1 MWCCKDCVGVMET
14 GRGIYLQRRQALRR
28 KGFVWHKA
36 KSLSRLSE
44 GGGNLSLSADN
55 LSSWR
60 PKSRSSLELAPAL
73 LSIYDSIAARTNG
86 GITCSITNGNN
97 QNKKINTDNQSS
109 PVNVDDNDESVD
121 NLCKMASTSSIVSVD
136 QDCKKRPLSISSMSS
151 TSSSSLTRHTRKR
164 PNLTPF
170 DQRSSGDF
178 DDKIESTNNNFSDR
192 LDHLLYIDDDVPS
205 GTTDEEMSVD
215 TDAGSKSSAETNC
228 EQVLTPSQSKDSLI
242 TPSSSAQTQEA
253 PETSVQIQD
262 SPEPGLQ
269 RRDSTSPQKYVSYVQ
284 RVVTEIIETER
295 IYINNLKDILEG
307 YMGFIR
313 NSPELKIS
321 EDHITALFGNIEEIY
336 DFGKDFLHDLEMCGD
351 DPVKV
356 AECFVKNNDGFRIYA
371 QYCTNYPSAVEVLT
385 MIMKDPDLCEI
396 FKHQQLSLNHN
407 LPLGAYLLK
416 PVQRVLKYHLLLQ
429 NILKN
434 YSKSE
439 PGHDTLTKAMDH
451 MTSMAH
457 HINEMKRKHEH
468 AVRVQEIQSQ
478 LEDYD
483 GEDLTRLGELVL
495 EGSFRIYGAK
505 TSRQVFLF
513 DRGVLIGKRKED
525 GMLLCRVMI
534 QCSNLMLVESIPKE
548 PLSFQV
554 IPFDNPKG
562 YITLQARNLDTKR
575 KWCQEIKRLIIES
588 FKGKIPEKVKG
599 LVMQLGKS
607 REEEAA
613 KYSTVDSRR
622 ISHQTAPE
630 YLERRQ
636 RLRRKSG
643 TAILT
648 DLLKPQR
655 GKKGQRRAESVSPR
669 SSPPPER
676 KVLTHSPST
685 PSTREVLNISNVDT
699 PTLHVPKS
707 VSPTKV
713 GRSIS
718 FRQALKRQP
727 LRSVD
732 FGPLDNKEN
741 TSQVK
746 QETPTSSRRSKSFK
760 RATKL
765 KPLLSVSNDTLESI
779 TPNGQEQDA
788 FYTPSKK
795 SAGLEFSFSS
805 PSTPSENSSS
815 PKTFNKF
822 MRNETEKLCN
832 ENSGSLSRHSRYSS
846 MPVLN
851 TMESSSPLIRKQRKC
866 SEEITSQENSSMGK
880 KRIFDTKMYFKR
892 AGNNSPDLR
901 RRNNSV
907 LAFHDSFIKKST
919 ENLSRKSTES
929 LSQKVG
935 PITLTKPR
943 PFISSPFDKPKKQ
956 NIKKS
961 ISCGAESGEVIN
973 EDPWERKT
981 TTLVVPQNHTRTH
994 SIGCEGDIDKMDW
1007 LVYANRNSL
1016 PVNGFDI
1023 GPKLYKY
1030 CTPPRSTMD
1039 LAQSQIKRE
1048 HLQGDN
1054 SVRIQK
1060 GDNHLDFIKHMSKGL
1075 HFPSDKSKSDN
1086 CLDDNYINS
1095 EELNDF
1101 PNFGALPVVKVAK
1114 SQPKL
1119 NRSNSN
1125 PTSTLQKHP
1134 LRHFSSPSLCDDHHI
1149 AKDHEQIIAE
1159 MEDYL
1164 KRSES
1169 TSTVSSVKFPSNVT
1183 NNPVEIEENKRDSCV
1198 SNFSNSSYEST
1209 DTAPGS
1215 PGVDNFMG
1223 SLKHKI
1229 HDLKQK
1235 LSHRRSGSYDNRD
1248 SSDNELDNDK
1258 LKPKETRSSLLS
1270 LFHNKAKE
1278 GTSTNLQTVLHA
1290 GDWGSPSIGQR
1301 MAEQEPTYFD
1311 ITLSLTRP
1319 KDKSDQYKVD
1329 VNGQTKPANNIQIG
1343 DLEASENLHLQNCDS
1358 AFSIQGDMAF
1368 GNNIDDSPRSQSS
1381 DDKSEIKRSLSSTDS
1396 IYEKQFSIAFDD
1408 GEPFRDSAVYCE
1420 MDPDQNATKSDLKLP
1435 NRVPIKSYVQKI
1447 EEKTQPIAIPV
1458 TKVKQREPGAII
1470 KKRLESLHTNC
1481 FKASSRP
1488 SSVEREL
1495 RFYSRPSSVE
1505 RELRISSRPAS
1516 EERQV
1521 RSVSVDKELPPRLS
1535 EFDRPSLRREM
1546 SDATYRLPSLNRYS
1560 DEMSTTVSTSRLD
1573 QLNIDLNNLIVMR
1586 GWVRQLIDKFQQS
1599 KN

>member
-1 MWCCKDCVGVMET
+1 MKGTMDYKLLQYKKDLIDISSGESNEDSDQCPEEFMDNGQCPQK
-14 GRGIYLQRRQALRR
+14 LLD
-28 KGFVWHKA
+28 
-36 KSLSRLSE
+36 SE
-44 GGGNLSLSADN
+44 QCQEEREQKEIIRNSMHWDEFFG
-55 LSSWR
+55 
-60 PKSRSSLELAPAL
+60 SSLELAPAL

-97 QNKKINTDNQSS
+97 KNKKIATDNQSS
-109 PVNVDDNDESVD
+109 PVDVDDNDESVD

-151 TSSSSLTRHTRKR
+151 SSSSSLTRHTRKR
-164 PNLTPF
+164 PNLSPF

-178 DDKIESTNNNFSDR
+178 ESTNNNFSDR

-205 GTTDEEMSVD
+205 GTTDEEMSID

-228 EQVLTPSQSKDSLI
+228 EQILTPSQSKDSLI
-242 TPSSSAQTQEA
+242 TPSRSAQSQET

-262 SPEPGLQ
+262 NTEPSIQ

-321 EDHITALFGNIEEIY
+321 EDHISALFGNIEEIY
-336 DFGKDFLHDLEMCGD
+336 DFGKDFLHDLETCGD

-385 MIMKDPDLCEI
+385 MIMKDPDLFYHWEHIYLNLSKEFSNTISKPC
-396 FKHQQLSLNHN
+396 SLNH
-407 LPLGAYLLK
+407 LGTYLLK
-416 PVQRVLKYHLLLQ
+416 PVQRVFKYHLLLQ

-513 DRGVLIGKRKED
+513 ERGVLIGKRKED
-525 GMLLCRVMI
+525 GMLICRVMI

-562 YITLQARNLDTKR
+562 YITLQARNLDQKR

-622 ISHQTAPE
+622 ISHHTAPE

-636 RLRRKSG
+636 RMRRKSG
-643 TAILT
+643 TILT

-676 KVLTHSPST
+676 KGLSHSPST
-685 PSTREVLNISNVDT
+685 PSTREVLNSSNIDT
-699 PTLHVPKS
+699 PTLYVPPS

-718 FRQALKRQP
+718 FRQAVKRQP

-732 FGPLDNKEN
+732 FGPLDDKEN
-741 TSQVK
+741 TSKVK

-779 TPNGQEQDA
+779 APNSHEQDV

-815 PKTFNKF
+815 PKTFRKF
-822 MRNETEKLCN
+822 MRSETEKLCN
-832 ENSGSLSRHSRYSS
+832 DNSGSLSRHIRYSS

-851 TMESSSPLIRKQRKC
+851 TLEPPSPLLRKHRKC
-866 SEEITSQENSSMGK
+866 SEEITSQENSSLVK
-880 KRIFDTKMYFKR
+880 KRIFDTKLYFKR
-892 AGNNSPDLR
+892 DSPDLR
-901 RRNNSV
+901 RKNNSV
-907 LAFHDSFIKKST
+907 LAFHDSFTKKST
-919 ENLSRKSTES
+919 ENLSRKSTEH

-943 PFISSPFDKPKKQ
+943 PFISSSFDTKPKK
-956 NIKKS
+956 
-961 ISCGAESGEVIN
+961 
-973 EDPWERKT
+973 T
-981 TTLVVPQNHTRTH
+981 
-994 SIGCEGDIDKMDW
+994 
-1007 LVYANRNSL
+1007 
-1016 PVNGFDI
+1016 
-1023 GPKLYKY
+1023 
-1030 CTPPRSTMD
+1030 
-1039 LAQSQIKRE
+1039 E
-1048 HLQGDN
+1048 H
-1054 SVRIQK
+1054 
-1060 GDNHLDFIKHMSKGL
+1060 
-1075 HFPSDKSKSDN
+1075 
-1086 CLDDNYINS
+1086 
-1095 EELNDF
+1095 
-1101 PNFGALPVVKVAK
+1101 
-1114 SQPKL
+1114 
-1119 NRSNSN
+1119 
-1125 PTSTLQKHP
+1125 
-1134 LRHFSSPSLCDDHHI
+1134 
-1149 AKDHEQIIAE
+1149 
-1159 MEDYL
+1159 
-1164 KRSES
+1164 
-1169 TSTVSSVKFPSNVT
+1169 
-1183 NNPVEIEENKRDSCV
+1183 
-1198 SNFSNSSYEST
+1198 
-1209 DTAPGS
+1209 
-1215 PGVDNFMG
+1215 
-1223 SLKHKI
+1223 
-1229 HDLKQK
+1229 
-1235 LSHRRSGSYDNRD
+1235 
-1248 SSDNELDNDK
+1248 
-1258 LKPKETRSSLLS
+1258 
-1270 LFHNKAKE
+1270 
-1278 GTSTNLQTVLHA
+1278 
-1290 GDWGSPSIGQR
+1290 
-1301 MAEQEPTYFD
+1301 
-1311 ITLSLTRP
+1311 
-1319 KDKSDQYKVD
+1319 
-1329 VNGQTKPANNIQIG
+1329 
-1343 DLEASENLHLQNCDS
+1343 
-1358 AFSIQGDMAF
+1358 
-1368 GNNIDDSPRSQSS
+1368 
-1381 DDKSEIKRSLSSTDS
+1381 
-1396 IYEKQFSIAFDD
+1396 
-1408 GEPFRDSAVYCE
+1408 
-1420 MDPDQNATKSDLKLP
+1420 
-1435 NRVPIKSYVQKI
+1435 
-1447 EEKTQPIAIPV
+1447 
-1458 TKVKQREPGAII
+1458 
-1470 KKRLESLHTNC
+1470 
-1481 FKASSRP
+1481 
-1488 SSVEREL
+1488 
-1495 RFYSRPSSVE
+1495 
-1505 RELRISSRPAS
+1505 
-1516 EERQV
+1516 
-1521 RSVSVDKELPPRLS
+1521 
-1535 EFDRPSLRREM
+1535 
-1546 SDATYRLPSLNRYS
+1546 
-1560 DEMSTTVSTSRLD
+1560 
-1573 QLNIDLNNLIVMR
+1573 
-1586 GWVRQLIDKFQQS
+1586 
-1599 KN
+1599 